1 MSALSVLRL
10 AERVLG
16 VLFLLCYGYQ
26 LYYLLVPLLCRHGV
40 LRSREKPLPPL
51 REASGGTGTFGGDL
65 IPPSR
70 ETAPTDAAA
79 RYAILI
85 CARNEQNVIGPLLES
100 IRAQDHPGKIEV
112 FVAADN
118 CTDATAAV
126 ARSFGATVY
135 ERFDSRRVGKGY
147 ALAWLLEKMQQRGHT
162 AFDGYFVFDADNLLR
177 RDYVRQMDRTFR
189 AGYPIVTGY
198 RNSKN
203 FADNWISAGYA
214 LWFLR
219 EAEYLNH
226 ARALCG
232 TGCAV
237 SGTGFLFSGE
247 ALRQLGGW
255 RFFLLTEDIQFSVEA
270 ALHGLKIGYCPDAV
284 FYDEQPTDFAQSW
297 RQRLRWSR
305 GYLQVC
311 GRYGG
316 RLLAGALHVSTTCA
330 DLLLSILPAV
340 VLTLT
345 GGAVQLAEA
354 VLGLV
359 PGAGLWQAFLPL
371 LRGLGSTSL
380 MLLALGALTMCSQWR
395 CIAATPVQKLRY
407 TVTFP
412 LFMLTYLP
420 VSVASLFG
428 KVEWKPIRHSVSVPL
443 ERLTAQTGG
452 TDDKKMSVGACN
464 TGRYGL

>member
-1 MSALSVLRL
+1 MSALSVLHL
-10 AERVLG
+10 ADRVLG
-16 VLFLLCYGYQ
+16 VLFLLCCGYQ
-26 LYYLLVPLLCRHGV
+26 FYYLLVPLLCRQGL

-51 REASGGTGTFGGDL
+51 RE
-65 IPPSR
+65 PSDCG
-70 ETAPTDAAA
+70 EGPKMPLQTVSPSEAPCN
-79 RYAILI
+79 RYAVLV
-85 CARNEQNVIGPLLES
+85 CARNEQNVIGPLLDS
-100 IRAQDHPGKIEV
+100 IRAQDYPGRLEV

-126 ARSFGATVY
+126 ARGHGATVY
-135 ERFDSRRVGKGY
+135 ERTDSSRVGKGY
-147 ALAWLLEKMQQRGHT
+147 ALAWLLEKMRQRGHM

-177 RDYVRQMDRTFR
+177 QDYIRQMDRTFR
-189 AGYPIVTGY
+189 AGYPIVTSY

-237 SGTGFLFSGE
+237 SGTGFLFSGQV
-247 ALRQLGGW
+247 LRQLGGW

-270 ALHGLKIGYCPDAV
+270 ALHGLKVGYCPDAV
-284 FYDEQPTDFAQSW
+284 FFDEQPTEFAQSW

-305 GYLQVC
+305 GYLQVF

-316 RLLAGALHVSTTCA
+316 RLLSGALHGSAVCA

-340 VLTLT
+340 VLSLA
-345 GGAVQLAEA
+345 GGAVQLAQA

-359 PGAGLWQAFLPL
+359 SGSGLWQALLPL
-371 LRGLGSTSL
+371 LRGLGGTYL
-380 MLLALGALTMCSQWR
+380 MLLALGALTVCSQWKQ
-395 CIAATPVQKLRY
+395 IAARPAQKLRY

-428 KVEWKPIRHSVSVPL
+428 RVEWKPIHHGVSMPP
-443 ERLTAQTGG
+443 EQLTAQPDGAG
-452 TDDKKMSVGACN
+452 NKKMSVGACN
-464 TGRYGL
+464 TKRYRV